1 MGLDLY
7 LKRLKKP
14 NIDTNKVYK
23 PHELRDSGLTI
34 VSVKDNKVEK
44 VFSQDIIDNFT
55 QTVQVEYNYQDNHKL
70 FKLFK
75 EKYPDKYSDI
85 ENYFDDVPNG
95 MRKDNCVFDP
105 CNSLQETDKN
115 GTKYKFVDYGI
126 DYPNPNLSFND
137 LPSVVVT
144 VLKEKDLEKFTSTT
158 IEPTYALKSENLDYQ
173 RKGINL
179 KGWDLLPE
187 NSTYCTNKKV
197 VEELVKKGGLHGGFL
212 ENWIDGETALIAW
225 W

>member
-7 LKRLKKP
+7 LKRLKKT
-14 NIDTNKVYK
+14 NVDTSKVYK
-23 PHELRDSGLTI
+23 LHELQELGLTI
-34 VSVKDNKVEK
+34 VSVKDNEVEK

-75 EKYPDKYSDI
+75 EKYHDKYSNI
-85 ENYFDDVPNG
+85 EDYFDDIPNG
-95 MRKDNCVFDP
+95 MPKDNCVFDP

-126 DYPNPNLSFND
+126 DYPNPNLSFDN

-144 VLKEKDLEKFTSTT
+144 VLNIKDLEKFTSTT
-158 IEPTYALKSENLDYQ
+158 IKPAYVLKSEILDYQ
-173 RKGINL
+173 RKGITL
-179 KGWDLLPE
+179 EGWDLLPE

-197 VEELVKKGGLHGGFL
+197 VEELVEKAAYMEGF
-212 ENWIDGETALIAW
+212 
-225 W
+225 

>member
-7 LKRLKKP
+7 LKRLKKT
-14 NIDTNKVYK
+14 NVDTSKVYK
-23 PHELRDSGLTI
+23 LHELQELGLTI
-34 VSVKDNKVEK
+34 VSVKDNEVEK

-55 QTVQVEYNYQDNHKL
+55 RTVQVEYNYQDNHKL

-75 EKYPDKYSDI
+75 EKYPDKYSNI
-85 ENYFDDVPNG
+85 EDYFDDVPNG
-95 MRKDNCVFDP
+95 IRKDNCVFDP

-126 DYPNPNLSFND
+126 DYPNPNLSFDD

-144 VLKEKDLEKFTSTT
+144 VLNSKDLEKFTSTT
-158 IEPTYALKSENLDYQ
+158 IEPAYVLKSEILDYQ
-173 RKGINL
+173 RKGL
-179 KGWDLLPE
+179 TLEGWDLLPE

-197 VEELVKKGGLHGGFL
+197 VEELIEKAAYMKGF
-212 ENWIDGETALIAW
+212 
-225 W
+225 